1 MSWVVIALLGAAVA
15 GMINILDKT
24 LLFRYLRSPLT
35 LPFLIGVA
43 QGSVGTIMALA
54 VTWPETATASS
65 VGWSL
70 LSGALWGLSAWF
82 LLRVLYS
89 QEVSRTIPVYQTFP
103 IFAALL
109 AVVFLG
115 EDLSS
120 VHWVAI
126 LATVAGA
133 VLISLRLDQGYHS
146 LFLHRSFFLLML
158 GSTIAAAAHITSKVA
173 LDDLP
178 VLNTHALRS
187 LGLSGILL
195 LGAFRPVALRE
206 VRDLVRQRSPAFAIL
221 GMNEVVLASTSMILT
236 LWALSLGPVSLVTTL
251 VATRSFFVLLYST
264 ILALRF
270 TGFLGEE
277 TSARSLA
284 VKVVST
290 SLIVAGVAAIAL
302 K

>member
-264 ILALRF
+264 VLALRF

>member
-1 MSWVVIALLGAAVA
+1 LSWIVLALFGAAVA

-24 LLFRYLRSPLT
+24 LLYRYLRSPLT
-35 LPFLIGVA
+35 LPFLIGMA
-43 QGSVGTIMALA
+43 QGSIGIIMVLA

-65 VGWSL
+65 IRWSL
-70 LSGALWGLSAWF
+70 FSGALWGLSAWF
-82 LLRVLYS
+82 LLRVLFS
-89 QEVSRTIPVYQTFP
+89 QEVSRTVPVYQTFP
-103 IFAALL
+103 IFTALL

-115 EDLSS
+115 EDLSA
-120 VHWVAI
+120 VLWIAI
-126 LATVAGA
+126 VATVAGA
-133 VLISLRLDQGYHS
+133 VLISLRLDQGYRG
-146 LFLHRSFFLLML
+146 LFLHRSFFPLML
-158 GSTIAAAAHITSKVA
+158 GSAIAAAAHVTGKIA

-187 LGLSGILL
+187 LGLSGVLL
-195 LGAFRPVALRE
+195 LGALRPAPLRE
-206 VRDLVRQRSPAFAIL
+206 VRDLLVQRSPAFAIL
-221 GMNEVVLASTSMILT
+221 GMNEVVLASSSMLLT

-264 ILALRF
+264 ALALRF

-277 TSARSLA
+277 TSARSLT
-284 VKVVST
+284 VKIVST

>member
-1 MSWVVIALLGAAVA
+1 LSWIALALCGAAVA

-43 QGSVGTIMALA
+43 QGTIGIIMVLA

-70 LSGALWGLSAWF
+70 FSGALWGLSAWF

-89 QEVSRTIPVYQTFP
+89 QEVSRTVPVYQTFP
-103 IFAALL
+103 IFTALL

-115 EDLSS
+115 EDLSV
-120 VHWVAI
+120 VHWIAI
-126 LATVAGA
+126 VATVAGA
-133 VLISLRLDQGYHS
+133 VLISLRLDQGYRS
-146 LFLHRSFFLLML
+146 LLLHRSFFLLML
-158 GSTIAAAAHITSKVA
+158 GSGIAAAAHVTSKVA

-187 LGLSGILL
+187 LGLSGVLL
-195 LGAFRPVALRE
+195 LGALRPAALRD
-206 VRDLVRQRSPAFAIL
+206 VRGLLRQRSPAFAIL
-221 GMNEVVLASTSMILT
+221 GMNEVVLASSSMLLT

-264 ILALRF
+264 ALALRF

-277 TSARSLA
+277 TSARTLV
-284 VKVVST
+284 VKIVST

>member
-1 MSWVVIALLGAAVA
+1 
-15 GMINILDKT
+15 MINILDKT

-115 EDLSS
+115 EDLSP

-264 ILALRF
+264 VLALRF

>member
-1 MSWVVIALLGAAVA
+1 
-15 GMINILDKT
+15 MINILDKT

-146 LFLHRSFFLLML
+146 LFLHRSFLLLML

-264 ILALRF
+264 VLALRF

>member
-1 MSWVVIALLGAAVA
+1 MSWVVLALLGAAVA

-24 LLFRYLRSPLT
+24 LVYRYFRSPLT

-43 QGSVGTIMALA
+43 QATIGIVLGLA
-54 VTWPETATASS
+54 VTWPETATTSS
-65 VGWSL
+65 IGWGL
-70 LSGALWGLSAWF
+70 FSGAIWGFSAWF

-89 QEVSRTIPVYQTFP
+89 QEVSRTVPVYQTFP
-103 IFAALL
+103 IFTALL
-109 AVVFLG
+109 AVVLLG
-115 EDLSS
+115 EDLSP
-120 VHWVAI
+120 VHWIAI
-126 LATVAGA
+126 VATVAGA
-133 VLISLRLDQGYHS
+133 VLISMRLDQGYRG

-158 GSTIAAAAHITSKVA
+158 GSAIAAAAHITGKLA

-187 LGLSGILL
+187 LGLSGVLL
-195 LGAFRPVALRE
+195 LGALRPVAVRD
-206 VRDLVRQRSPAFAIL
+206 VRDLLRQRSPAFAIL
-221 GMNEVVLASTSMILT
+221 GMNEVVLASSSMLLT

-264 ILALRF
+264 ALALRF

-277 TSARSLA
+277 TSSRSLA
-284 VKVVST
+284 VKFVST